1 MLVKK
6 IGLDPCQICSDK
18 DLPVQSFSEIVDKH
32 SLQKC
37 RYLVYRVIPVKCESG
52 KDENDIV
59 QKSEAKRNSESAD
72 CDTSHQSITEIHKCL
87 GWIEEKRVLVKGP
100 CIQDIDIFVSCV
112 YQLFR
117 KMTELV
123 NLYQNKSDRDP
134 VQSSLLTFF
143 FLLTLIQV

>member
-1 MLVKK
+1 MSVERRMLVKK

-37 RYLVYRVIPVKCESG
+37 RYLVYRVIPVKCASG

-59 QKSEAKRNSESAD
+59 QKSEAKQNSESAD

-100 CIQDIDIFVSCV
+100 CDDDVAVDLDLFMEESNIKIGKGNYGKSIQRVFPSGK
-112 YQLFR
+112 F
-117 KMTELV
+117 
-123 NLYQNKSDRDP
+123 
-134 VQSSLLTFF
+134 
-143 FLLTLIQV
+143 

>member
-1 MLVKK
+1 MSVERKMLVKK

-100 CIQDIDIFVSCV
+100 CDDDVAVDLDLFMEESNIKIGKGNYEKSIQRVFPSGK
-112 YQLFR
+112 F
-117 KMTELV
+117 
-123 NLYQNKSDRDP
+123 
-134 VQSSLLTFF
+134 
-143 FLLTLIQV
+143 